1 MERKKLVLLPI
12 ILLGLLLPSCNNG
25 PDTSSSPDV
34 SSGTPS
40 ESTPEPVQLIA
51 PVLTLNEDNDG
62 LIWNNVEN
70 AVSYQLKVN
79 DGEYADATDYAFV
92 DDIGSYSI
100 VVKAIGDGT
109 NYSDSEPSLPYAYS
123 TSAISLSNLSRDGM
137 LVSWTAVAY
146 QTEISFG
153 GGEYVIIEET
163 SYTATESGIVSIRA
177 SAGFDAE
184 NKINYV
190 GESIVKSCPV
200 VSAAPSSITLEDVED
215 KTNTDLQELWIAS
228 KYDNGWVPTS
238 GVASVSYEALGEN
251 NIKSMKLDFWKN
263 GSAFRYSRNINYNVA
278 YNALSLL
285 IKGDDEIDFTLRL
298 NDLDTGIY
306 ADYRISDASSNWV
319 YHVVRFDDA
328 GWSVTIGGNTFTLAQ
343 AADYLGYESA
353 GEAIT
358 VFDQFQILLPSLY
371 VDGGPKTYVVVD
383 DIKFL
388 NDDTPSQ
395 AEMHYDLEGKYTGE
409 LSGTIFRLSANAG
422 IGMVET
428 LNLATNLQIPV
439 VVETDDDN
447 VNIKSSGDDGAALN
461 YQGKVSYY
469 GDKISYV
476 SASGTYAAYVANLNV
491 SRVKQLDDFE
501 SYTETGI
508 GYDAN
513 HSADARTGLRA
524 NYYCDY
530 YSGSASNPSP
540 VGGNNWSLMGSSDY
554 LALEQANAHSG
565 SQSAKL
571 KRSGSAGDMRFLN
584 YNSYSGINPGFGAG
598 NSKFSFW
605 AKGDTYDTTFRL
617 RVYYVS
623 PVNAS
628 NQVDGSLSVT
638 TDVVVPGGSDWMHYT
653 MDINASR
660 VVFGYSMTLRVN
672 WDHTSNGYPLVDDIE
687 LYSANPW
694 ATYQV

>member
-79 DGEYADATDYAFV
+79 DGEYVGATDYAFV

-263 GSAFRYSRNINYNVA
+263 
-278 YNALSLL
+278 
-285 IKGDDEIDFTLRL
+285 
-298 NDLDTGIY
+298 
-306 ADYRISDASSNWV
+306 
-319 YHVVRFDDA
+319 
-328 GWSVTIGGNTFTLAQ
+328 
-343 AADYLGYESA
+343 
-353 GEAIT
+353 
-358 VFDQFQILLPSLY
+358 
-371 VDGGPKTYVVVD
+371 
-383 DIKFL
+383 
-388 NDDTPSQ
+388 
-395 AEMHYDLEGKYTGE
+395 
-409 LSGTIFRLSANAG
+409 
-422 IGMVET
+422 
-428 LNLATNLQIPV
+428 
-439 VVETDDDN
+439 
-447 VNIKSSGDDGAALN
+447 
-461 YQGKVSYY
+461 
-469 GDKISYV
+469 
-476 SASGTYAAYVANLNV
+476 
-491 SRVKQLDDFE
+491 
-501 SYTETGI
+501 
-508 GYDAN
+508 
-513 HSADARTGLRA
+513 
-524 NYYCDY
+524 
-530 YSGSASNPSP
+530 
-540 VGGNNWSLMGSSDY
+540 
-554 LALEQANAHSG
+554 
-565 SQSAKL
+565 
-571 KRSGSAGDMRFLN
+571 
-584 YNSYSGINPGFGAG
+584 
-598 NSKFSFW
+598 
-605 AKGDTYDTTFRL
+605 
-617 RVYYVS
+617 
-623 PVNAS
+623 
-628 NQVDGSLSVT
+628 
-638 TDVVVPGGSDWMHYT
+638 
-653 MDINASR
+653 
-660 VVFGYSMTLRVN
+660 
-672 WDHTSNGYPLVDDIE
+672 
-687 LYSANPW
+687 
-694 ATYQV
+694 